1 MADSFHFSV
10 NIISRGKGKS
20 AVASAAYISGEKIK
34 NEWDGVTHDYTRK
47 EKILVKNIILP
58 DHIPKEF
65 NDRSTLWNKVEMA
78 EKNSNAQLA
87 RQFIIGLPKEL
98 SLSENKNLVER
109 YIKENLTSQ
118 GMIVDYAIHDES
130 QDKNGNIHCH
140 IMTIMR
146 PINEK
151 GEFLAKS
158 KKEYILDEK
167 GEKVLNKNGKPKTRK
182 VELTTWNDTG
192 NVEQWRENFSDLCNK
207 YLERAGA
214 EKRVDHRSFKRQNSD
229 YLPTI
234 HLGSAASAMERKGIE
249 TDKGNYNREIRK
261 YNQLV
266 KTIKEEI
273 SKEAGQAAQT
283 IISYTI
289 KATKESINLEK
300 EIRKKMNET
309 LEKANGNLKS
319 LMGDEMKIKDLYK
332 KGQLENISIDQID
345 LKDLK
350 KELNKL
356 GVSFSVMKNKES
368 KNYEIFFQAK
378 DIKVMEYAF
387 KQVIAKE
394 NKKEKESILKQIKK
408 YKDLSKNKD
417 KTKEKGKRKVK
428 EKVKPNK
435 KDMTREI

>member
-1 MADSFHFSV
+1 
-10 NIISRGKGKS
+10 
-20 AVASAAYISGEKIK
+20 
-34 NEWDGVTHDYTRK
+34 
-47 EKILVKNIILP
+47 
-58 DHIPKEF
+58 
-65 NDRSTLWNKVEMA
+65 
-78 EKNSNAQLA
+78 
-87 RQFIIGLPKEL
+87 
-98 SLSENKNLVER
+98 
-109 YIKENLTSQ
+109 
-118 GMIVDYAIHDES
+118 MI
-130 QDKNGNIHCH
+130 N
-140 IMTIMR
+140 
-146 PINEK
+146 
-151 GEFLAKS
+151 
-158 KKEYILDEK
+158 
-167 GEKVLNKNGKPKTRK
+167 
-182 VELTTWNDTG
+182 
-192 NVEQWRENFSDLCNK
+192 
-207 YLERAGA
+207 
-214 EKRVDHRSFKRQNSD
+214 
-229 YLPTI
+229 
-234 HLGSAASAMERKGIE
+234 
-249 TDKGNYNREIRK
+249 
-261 YNQLV
+261 
-266 KTIKEEI
+266 EEI

-283 IISYTI
+283 AQTIISYTI
-289 KATKESINLEK
+289 KETKESINLEK

-387 KQVIAKE
+387 KQVISKE